1 MYTHLRHAT
10 VVTHNAVLATK
21 EETSEKES
29 GRKMQPISM
38 IEQIA
43 FSDEKYSRL
52 REIIIQQV
60 TSIVNISLIFL

>member
-21 EETSEKES
+21 GETSEKES
-29 GRKMQPISM
+29 GRKMQSSM

-43 FSDEKYSRL
+43 FSDEK
-52 REIIIQQV
+52 
-60 TSIVNISLIFL
+60 